1 MHAGTHHWPAQERV
15 IFGIPAADALAEE
28 VGRAGAARVF
38 VLTTRSISNGALVGR
53 IAAGLGARYAGK
65 FDAIAAHSPR
75 EAVIAGAQAMQ
86 AARADL
92 VVAVGGG
99 SVIDATKAMLLA
111 LWRGAH
117 SVEALSALAG
127 ARGAGAEASAWGADP
142 QRLRMIAI
150 PTTLSAA
157 EFYPSAGVT
166 DVQRHVKQMYFH
178 PLAVPKAV
186 ILDPA
191 ATLETPMELL
201 LSTGM
206 RAVDHAVEGW
216 CSVKSTP
223 IADAANREAM
233 RLLAASLPAM
243 KRQPADLEARAL
255 AQHGMWLSRIA
266 SMAGIPFG
274 ASHGIGYLLGGGRG
288 VPHGITSCVALPAV
302 MTWNARADAP
312 RLAAV
317 SAAFGAEA
325 KHAPAAAGEVLR
337 RFVLD
342 LGLPVRLRDVGIAR
356 NELPAIAAGWDGSA
370 PIATNPRKL
379 RGTEDLLEILEL
391 AW

>member
-1 MHAGTHHWPAQERV
+1 MHIGTHHWPAQERV
-15 IFGIPAADALAEE
+15 IYGRPAVESVAEE
-28 VGRAGAARVF
+28 IARAKAERVF
-38 VLTTRSISNGALVGR
+38 MTTTRSISNGALVERIVESLGR
-53 IAAGLGARYAGK
+53 RFAGK
-65 FDAIAAHSPR
+65 FDAISAHSPR
-75 EAVIAGAQAMQ
+75 EGVIAGAQALR
-86 AARADL
+86 AANADL

-99 SVIDATKAMLLA
+99 SVIDATKVMLLA
-111 LWRGAH
+111 LWRGAR
-117 SVEALSALAG
+117 SVDELSALAG
-127 ARGAGAEASAWGADP
+127 VRGAGAEASAWGAEP

-157 EFYPSAGVT
+157 EFFPSAGVT
-166 DVQRHVKQMYFH
+166 DLQRHVKQMYTH

-216 CSVKSTP
+216 CSVKSAP
-223 IADAANREAM
+223 MADAANREAM
-233 RLLAASLPAM
+233 RLLALSLP
-243 KRQPADLEARAL
+243 KIKFDPENLEHRAL

-302 MTWNARADAP
+302 MTWNATANEARQAD
-312 RLAAV
+312 V
-317 SAAFGAEA
+317 SAAFGG
-325 KHAPAAAGEVLR
+325 KGQAAGAVLR
-337 RFVLD
+337 QFILD

-356 NELPAIAAGWDGSA
+356 DELPAIAAGWDGGA
-370 PIATNPRKL
+370 PISTNPRKL
-379 RGTEDLLEILEL
+379 RGKEDLLEILEL

>member
-1 MHAGTHHWPAQERV
+1 MNAGTHHWPAQERV
-15 IFGIPAADALAEE
+15 HYGRPVADALAEE
-28 VGRAGAARVF
+28 ITRAAAQRVF
-38 VLTTRSISNGALVGR
+38 VTTTRSISNGALVGR
-53 IAAGLGARYAGK
+53 IVASLGTRFAGK

-75 EAVIAGAQAMQ
+75 EAVIAGAEALR
-86 AARADL
+86 AANADL

-111 LWRGAH
+111 LWRGAQ
-117 SVEALSALAG
+117 SVEELAALSG
-127 ARGAGAEASAWGADP
+127 TRGGGGPDSSAWSADP

-157 EFYPSAGVT
+157 EFFPSAGVT
-166 DVQRHVKQMYFH
+166 DLQRRAKQMYSH

-191 ATLETPMELL
+191 ATLETPTDLL

-216 CSVKSTP
+216 CSVKRAP
-223 IADAANREAM
+223 LADAANREAM
-233 RLLAASLPAM
+233 RLLAESLPAI
-243 KRQPADLEARAL
+243 KRDPQALEARAA

-288 VPHGITSCVALPAV
+288 VPHGITSCVTLPAV
-302 MTWNARADAP
+302 MEWNESANASRQAD
-312 RLAAV
+312 V
-317 SAAFGAEA
+317 SAAFGRAGGR
-325 KHAPAAAGEVLR
+325 AGEALR
-337 RFVLD
+337 RFIVD
-342 LGLPVRLRDVGIAR
+342 LGQPTRLREVGIAR
-356 NELPAIAAGWDGSA
+356 EELAAIAASWDGTG
-370 PIATNPRKL
+370 PIATNPRPV
-379 RGTEDLLEILEL
+379 RGKQELLEILNA

>member
-1 MHAGTHHWPAQERV
+1 MITGTHRWPAQERV
-15 IFGIPAADALAEE
+15 VYGRPAVEALNEEAE
-28 VGRAGAARVF
+28 RAKAKRVF
-38 VLTTRSISNGALVGR
+38 VATTRSISNGRFVAEV
-53 IAAGLGARYAGK
+53 IAGLGGRFAGK

-75 EAVIAGAQAMQ
+75 EAVIAGAEAMR
-86 AARADL
+86 AAQADL

-99 SVIDATKAMLLA
+99 SVIDAAKVMLLA
-111 LWRGAH
+111 LWRGARD
-117 SVEALSALAG
+117 VAGLAALSG
-127 ARGAGAEASAWGADP
+127 VRGAAGNDASAWDADP
-142 QRLRMIAI
+142 QALRLIAV

-157 EFYPSAGVT
+157 EFYPNAGVT

-216 CSVKSTP
+216 CSVKTTS
-223 IADAANREAM
+223 IADACNREAM
-233 RLLAASLPAM
+233 RLLALSLSEIHAET
-243 KRQPADLEARAL
+243 KQKNLEARAL

-266 SMAGIPFG
+266 SMAGVAYG

-288 VPHGITSCVALPAV
+288 VPHGITSCITLPAV
-302 MTWNARADAP
+302 LTWNASVNAARQADVA
-312 RLAAV
+312 
-317 SAAFGAEA
+317 AAFGA
-325 KHAPAAAGEVLR
+325 AGEPAGAAMKRYVEG
-337 RFVLD
+337 
-342 LGLPVRLRDVGIAR
+342 LGLPTHLEKVGIAR
-356 NELPAIAAGWDGSA
+356 RDLPAIAAEWDGSSA

-379 RGTEDLLEILEL
+379 AGKEDLLEILEL